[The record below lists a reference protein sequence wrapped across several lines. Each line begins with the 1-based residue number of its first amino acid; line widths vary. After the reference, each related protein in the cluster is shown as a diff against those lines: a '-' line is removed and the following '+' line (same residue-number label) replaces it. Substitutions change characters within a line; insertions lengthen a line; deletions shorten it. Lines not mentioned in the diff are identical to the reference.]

1 MFQLQG
7 RYSQIPAFNH
17 NSFALGF
24 HRSSPDLNI
33 QQLNYTSIP
42 MNLPHPAHQPFTV
55 NQSMLMSGM
64 ASYQQNSLFS
74 HGPSPSQTYPVPYS
88 GGLSSSV
95 ISGFQRLY
103 QQTGYHGTVTPGA
116 SSMSA
121 FIPEASAGQLRSSS
135 ESCTDASSHSCE
147 SAYIV
152 FMLYCFYMVSL
163 SL

>member
-1 MFQLQG
+1 MPAFYPRPAFYPSNSPSLALYLPNSSIHPMFQLQG

-135 ESCTDASSHSCE
+135 
-147 SAYIV
+147 
-152 FMLYCFYMVSL
+152 
-163 SL
+163 